1 LGIRVFWLTVA
12 AKNCKAKFQK
22 NSENVNMKKNSSTK
36 KLVAKMTRFLN
47 KHNAFFAQSLY
58 IFTVTDLTLKL
69 KVDGNDIPLNE
80 FVESILN
87 GTITGAVN
95 SLKGIKEDW
104 KKIEISIQK

>member
-1 LGIRVFWLTVA
+1 
-12 AKNCKAKFQK
+12 
-22 NSENVNMKKNSSTK
+22 M
-36 KLVAKMTRFLN
+36 
-47 KHNAFFAQSLY
+47 
-58 IFTVTDLTLKL
+58 TLKL

-87 GTITGAVN
+87 GTITGAVT

>member
-1 LGIRVFWLTVA
+1 MV
-12 AKNCKAKFQK
+12 AKNNPVPKQAQC
-22 NSENVNMKKNSSTK
+22 
-36 KLVAKMTRFLN
+36 
-47 KHNAFFAQSLY
+47 FFAQSLY